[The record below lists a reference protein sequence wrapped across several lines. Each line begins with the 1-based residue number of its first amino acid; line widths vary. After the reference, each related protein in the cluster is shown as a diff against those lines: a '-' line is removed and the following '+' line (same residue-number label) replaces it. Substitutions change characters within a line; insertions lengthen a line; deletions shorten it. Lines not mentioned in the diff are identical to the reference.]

1 MDALLTIYV
10 ILVAIC
16 LASFGNL
23 ITTIAIEGKFKNNS
37 KKVAGSK

>member
-23 ITTIAIEGKFKNNS
+23 ITTIAIEGKFKNN
-37 KKVAGSK
+37 KNKVAGLD